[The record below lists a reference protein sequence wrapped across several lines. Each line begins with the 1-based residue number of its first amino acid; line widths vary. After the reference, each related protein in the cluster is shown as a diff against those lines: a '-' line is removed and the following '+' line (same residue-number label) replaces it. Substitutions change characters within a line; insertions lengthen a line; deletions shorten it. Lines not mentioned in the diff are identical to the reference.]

1 MRASCFPSGP
11 ASHVARPDRRR
22 LTGRARRIIRGALRS
37 CRSRA
42 SSAWSCA
49 SQDPSISGFF
59 HRYPAPLAGGRP
71 TGFRQSGTGHED
83 QEFHQG
89 VEVAAP
95 RQPRG
100 ASPRPYLRHQQDAA
114 PLQGTPGLRLRLR
127 LGCHGRCRCR
137 VFSTTLNIPVTRAN
151 ITAVEFLARRP
162 ACRARIADDPAAGFS
177 RAGDIG

>member
-37 CRSRA
+37 CRSQA

-89 VEVAAP
+89 LEVAAP

-100 ASPRPYLRHQQDAA
+100 ASPRPDLRHQQDAA
-114 PLQGTPGLRLRLR
+114 PLQGTPGLIP
-127 LGCHGRCRCR
+127 GCHGCCRGR
-137 VFSTTLNIPVTRAN
+137 VFSITLKIAVIRAN